1 MSTVCKNNL
10 AVNANIKNKN
20 ADLLEQFMVR
30 ISPVISTGQSHT
42 GSYWML
48 KHSILCLQSYVSQWI
63 LLHVYGALWSLGA

>member
-20 ADLLEQFMVR
+20 ADLLEEFMAR

-42 GSYWML
+42 GSSWML
-48 KHSILCLQSYVSQWI
+48 KRSILSLQSYVSMS
-63 LLHVYGALWSLGA
+63 VN